1 MLSKHPAWN
10 WMKFIHSK
18 KMFFSALFSL
28 VSRSRF
34 QVFSSPLA
42 CVYIACLDSSAK
54 KRKTRNKMWKISISN
69 QDSTCFLPLS
79 AALNLLKT
87 HSSTKFFCSSFHS
100 LPPQYLFSYRIAKV
114 AMVMRWVRISPHTQA
129 WHEKPV
135 NYIRVFVAVS
145 IIEYW

>member
-18 KMFFSALFSL
+18 KMFFSALFSS

-87 HSSTKFFCSSFHS
+87 HSSTNFFVLLSIHS
-100 LPPQYLFSYRIAKV
+100 LPSICFRIGLRRSQWWWDGYEFRLIPK
-114 AMVMRWVRISPHTQA
+114 RDTRSLL
-129 WHEKPV
+129 
-135 NYIRVFVAVS
+135 
-145 IIEYW
+145 IIFAFLLLCR